1 MLGTHI
7 SEVEVSLVS
16 NQGFWLLVHDEELFV
31 PFSEFPWF
39 KKVTIEAITTVE
51 KPSSNHLYWPV
62 LDVDLSIESIRNP
75 NAFPLVSKP

>member
-39 KKVTIEAITTVE
+39 KKATIEAITTVE

-75 NAFPLVSKP
+75 NAFPLVSKA